1 MYKYLVSSLPLRA
14 SISNSVDDK
23 FDVKPD
29 NISFN
34 TVLSAW
40 AKMKSKKGM
49 DRAEEILHRMQE
61 MANDDDS
68 NIRPDR
74 VSFLC
79 IYNLSGLKLVLSCIF
94 DYHV

>member
-1 MYKYLVSSLPLRA
+1 
-14 SISNSVDDK
+14 
-23 FDVKPD
+23 
-29 NISFN
+29 
-34 TVLSAW
+34 
-40 AKMKSKKGM
+40 M

-79 IYNLSGLKLVLSCIF
+79 IYNLSGLKLVLSCLF
-94 DYHV
+94 DYYV

>member
-1 MYKYLVSSLPLRA
+1 MY
-14 SISNSVDDK
+14 
-23 FDVKPD
+23 VKPD

-74 VSFLC
+74 VSFFMYIQSLWLETC
-79 IYNLSGLKLVLSCIF
+79 VIVYI
-94 DYHV
+94 